1 MNLRLVLK
9 SLSMTVLF
17 AFGGCASQQNLY
29 ASDEN
34 RWQPSAKPAT
44 GFESAAAQQLWQV
57 FERYEGTAYRY
68 GGMSSSGF
76 DCSGFIVTAFS
87 EAMGRRLPRTT
98 TQMLA
103 EGKRVPLDDLRTGD
117 VVFFNIKGKDQHA
130 GIYMGGDRF
139 IHSSTSSGVMHSSL
153 NGYYWRDRVSQARR
167 FD

>member
-1 MNLRLVLK
+1 MK
-9 SLSMTVLF
+9 WQSMLQMFSMAALF
-17 AFGGCASQQNLY
+17 AFGGCASHQNLH
-29 ASDEN
+29 AFDGN
-34 RWQPSAKPAT
+34 RWQPSERPVT
-44 GFESAAAQQLWQV
+44 SFESAAAQQLWQV

-76 DCSGFIVTAFS
+76 DCSGFIVTAFD

-98 TQMLA
+98 TQMLV